1 MYISIF
7 KVHTLCLCVP
17 DDHRTIGVDCDH
29 LAAQIEEDILLY
41 HQDFNNVKTNWTSD
55 VNYLFHL
62 FQAVFTLI
70 NV

>member
-41 HQDFNNVKTNWTSD
+41 HRDFNNVKTN
-55 VNYLFHL
+55 
-62 FQAVFTLI
+62 
-70 NV
+70 